1 MIAQT
6 AENEAKL
13 EIITQI
19 NAAIAATSDR
29 ETRKALRK
37 MLFND
42 ALDLEIVPEKS
53 NYINYANLGRKGD
66 AEDRILARDERHWA
80 HPSWG

>member
-1 MIAQT
+1 MISQT

-13 EIITQI
+13 DIIRQI
-19 NAAIAATSDR
+19 NEAIYAIEDKEIRT
-29 ETRKALRK
+29 ALSK
-37 MLFND
+37 MLSSPE
-42 ALDLEIVPEKS
+42 LELEIVEKA
-53 NYINYANLGRKGD
+53 NYINYANLGCKGD

>member
-6 AENEAKL
+6 AENAAKL
-13 EIITQI
+13 DIIRQI
-19 NAAIAATSDR
+19 NEAIYAIEDKEIRT
-29 ETRKALRK
+29 ALSK
-37 MLFND
+37 MLSSPE
-42 ALDLEIVPEKS
+42 LELEIVEKA
-53 NYINYANLGRKGD
+53 NYINYANLGYKGD